1 MNIRCKFRVESITRS
16 LGYTWDPETKTSSAV
31 EMRTIKMS
39 VSYDPA
45 FHASTPSGGIEL
57 ALVKEEHARHF
68 KLGAEYYAD
77 FSPVEVQTDTP
88 AREFE

>member
-1 MNIRCKFRVESITRS
+1 MNIRCKFRVESITCS
-16 LGYTWDPETKTSSAV
+16 LGHNWDSATQKSSVV
-31 EMRTIKMS
+31 EMQTIKMS

-57 ALVKEEHARHF
+57 SLVKEEHARHF

-77 FSPVEVQTDTP
+77 FSPVEETD
-88 AREFE
+88 R

>member
-16 LGYTWDPETKTSSAV
+16 LGHTYDHETKKSGVA

-39 VSYDPA
+39 VSYDPT

-57 ALVKEEHARHF
+57 SLVKEEHARHF

-77 FSPVEVQTDTP
+77 FSPVEPLADEP
-88 AREFE
+88 SKEA